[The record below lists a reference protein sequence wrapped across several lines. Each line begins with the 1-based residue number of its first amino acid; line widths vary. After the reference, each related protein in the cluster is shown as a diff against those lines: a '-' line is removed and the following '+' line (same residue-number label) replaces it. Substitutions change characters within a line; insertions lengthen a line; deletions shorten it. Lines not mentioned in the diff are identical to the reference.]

1 MMDWKSHDSR
11 VFTSPVGTRR
21 TKLSASGTLRALR
34 GEIGVSEKKKGGE
47 VEARARYLPAGHCVD
62 VGSAHWVGDVAQE
75 LHGPR

>member
-34 GEIGVSEKKKGGE
+34 GEIGVSEKKKGGGG
-47 VEARARYLPAGHCVD
+47 RG
-62 VGSAHWVGDVAQE
+62 
-75 LHGPR
+75 